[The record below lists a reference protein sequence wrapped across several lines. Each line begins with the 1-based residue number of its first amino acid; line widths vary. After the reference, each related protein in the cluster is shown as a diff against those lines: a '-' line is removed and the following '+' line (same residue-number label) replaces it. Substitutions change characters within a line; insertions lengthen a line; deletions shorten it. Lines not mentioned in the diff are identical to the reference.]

1 MGLMENRVAIR
12 WSRAA
17 NMPMRSCR
25 FRVGWPARMPA
36 NGEAE
41 SISALVRSRSSSSWA
56 GGGGGEMSLIND
68 EDDAAVP
75 LGGLGGEQVAGLG
88 HQLGFEVARLGAERP
103 DDRHIQPP
111 GAERRVG
118 DVDDLVAGRVEAGD
132 GGAQRYGLARA
143 DVPGDHPERGLDH
156 AEADPGDRL
165 GVRGPGEQV
174 PGGDG
179 LAERGAGQA
188 EVRGPRRGAHR
199 CSSSWPGSPEVS
211 MASWAKSILAP
222 VPAASS
228 CAAATSPG

>member
-41 SISALVRSRSSSSWA
+41 SISALVRSRSSSKR
-56 GGGGGEMSLIND
+56 GGVEEMSLIND

-103 DDRHIQPP
+103 DDRHIQP
-111 GAERRVG
+111 
-118 DVDDLVAGRVEAGD
+118 
-132 GGAQRYGLARA
+132 
-143 DVPGDHPERGLDH
+143 
-156 AEADPGDRL
+156 
-165 GVRGPGEQV
+165 
-174 PGGDG
+174 
-179 LAERGAGQA
+179 
-188 EVRGPRRGAHR
+188 
-199 CSSSWPGSPEVS
+199 
-211 MASWAKSILAP
+211 
-222 VPAASS
+222 
-228 CAAATSPG
+228 